1 MFPGYLFPFCKAGFR
16 TKQLLSR
23 RNLFVVLLHCCNV
36 CPRRTTADFSDM
48 PLSPAAVQKHRSVI
62 VLPVLPA
69 FLLQKRSASDSSP
82 PAWFRFAACTER
94 AAESKRCSVRSHRKP
109 DAAVPEFSGFSH
121 RNSARYFFR
130 LLHRQTEFFSLGN
143 PFFCTSAIVCFPS
156 VKSRPIPSKSSA
168 VISE

>member
-1 MFPGYLFPFCKAGFR
+1 MYPAESFLVLQKPAFER
-16 TKQLLSR
+16 NQLLSR
-23 RNLFVVLLHCCNV
+23 LQLFVVLLHCCNV

-130 LLHRQTEFFSLGN
+130 LQVLQKAAY
-143 PFFCTSAIVCFPS
+143 PFENHIFL
-156 VKSRPIPSKSSA
+156 
-168 VISE
+168 

>member
-1 MFPGYLFPFCKAGFR
+1 MFPAESFPVLQKPAFER
-16 TKQLLSR
+16 NQLLSR
-23 RNLFVVLLHCCNV
+23 LQLFVVLLHCCNV

-48 PLSPAAVQKHRSVI
+48 PLSPAAVQKHRSVT

-94 AAESKRCSVRSHRKP
+94 AAESKRCSVRYHRKP
-109 DAAVPEFSGFSH
+109 DAAAPEFSGFSH

-130 LLHRQTEFFSLGN
+130 LLHRQTEFFPWGIHFSV
-143 PFFCTSAIVCFPS
+143 PVPSSVFPL
-156 VKSRPIPSKSSA
+156 
-168 VISE
+168 